1 MKKLCSRDLLI
12 KLKNEGNVYEIC
24 RNGMF
29 SLSVISGLM
38 VFEPDVLLI
47 CQSMCVITLILYNTL
62 KDQPRHKM

>member
-1 MKKLCSRDLLI
+1 M
-12 KLKNEGNVYEIC
+12 YEIC

>member
-1 MKKLCSRDLLI
+1 MKQLCSRDLLI
-12 KLKNEGNVYEIC
+12 KLKNEGSVYEIC

-29 SLSVISGLM
+29 SLSVISGLI